1 MKEFLLSES
10 FFEKF
15 IAIII
20 YIIIGVI
27 IYYIIKFFM
36 SKALNIKFKNKR
48 VSMKRQKTINGLMV
62 NIFKY
67 LIVFIV
73 GILILKEFGINTTS
87 LLASLGVVGLVVGLA
102 LQDTIKDFVSGV
114 FIITDKEYEVGD
126 FVTIDGFT
134 GEIIDLGLK
143 TTRIR
148 AYTGEVKIINNSS
161 VGSVI
166 NYSQYNS
173 NLVLDINVSYEEDA
187 DKVLKILN
195 SLIPKIT
202 KMDSVKKQVEVL
214 GIESLEEGAV
224 TYRMFIETKPYDYFG
239 VKRDILKM
247 LKKEFDNKNV
257 KIHYPQIEVH
267 NAKRL

>member
-1 MKEFLLSES
+1 MKDFLLSDS

-15 IAIII
+15 IAIVL
-20 YIIIGVI
+20 YIVVATIV
-27 IYYIIKFFM
+27 YYIIKIIL
-36 SKALNIKFKNKR
+36 SKALNLKFKSKR
-48 VSMKRQKTINGLMV
+48 VNLKRQKTINSLII
-62 NIFKY
+62 NIVKY
-67 LIVFIV
+67 LVIFIV
-73 GILILKEFGINTTS
+73 IILILKEFGINTTS

-126 FVTIDGFT
+126 YVTIDGFT

-173 NLVLDINVSYEEDA
+173 NLILDINVSYEEDA
-187 DKVLKILN
+187 EKVLKTLN
-195 SLIPKIT
+195 SLVPKIS
-202 KMDSVKKQVEVL
+202 KMESVKKQVEVL
-214 GIESLEEGAV
+214 GIETLEEGAV

-239 VKRDILKM
+239 VKREILK
-247 LKKEFDNKNV
+247 LIKKEFNTKNI
-257 KIHYPQIEVH
+257 KIYYPQVEVH
-267 NAKRL
+267 NGKKL

>member
-1 MKEFLLSES
+1 MKDFLLSES
-10 FFEKF
+10 FFEIF
-15 IAIII
+15 IHIVI
-20 YIIIGVI
+20 YVVVASIV
-27 IYYIIKFFM
+27 YYILKM
-36 SKALNIKFKNKR
+36 VLTKALNVKLKSKR
-48 VSMKRQKTINGLMV
+48 VNLKRQKTINSLII
-62 NIFKY
+62 NLAKY
-67 LIVFIV
+67 LIIFIV
-73 GILILKEFGINTTS
+73 AILILKEFGVNTTS

-114 FIITDKEYEVGD
+114 FIIMDKEYEVGD
-126 FVTIDGFT
+126 YVTIDNFT

-173 NLVLDINVSYEEDA
+173 NLILDINISYEEDA
-187 DKVLKILN
+187 DKILKILKG
-195 SLIPKIT
+195 LLPKIS

-239 VKRDILKM
+239 VKREILKM
-247 LKKEFDNKNV
+247 LKKEFKDK
-257 KIHYPQIEVH
+257 KIKIYYPQIEVH
-267 NAKRL
+267 NGKKL